1 MKKRKVLYLLTLMG
15 LLLGGCDFEFNPDDP
30 AGSIKDFFVTQV
42 WEPAKNFILGEKAPE
57 KEEEKKQEEQQQQ
70 GSQEQQ
76 GQQGSGEQGSQQ
88 GGSSQGS
95 GEQGGGGEQQQATVI
110 SIAVKENS
118 VKIAFYVNDAFSV
131 EGGKLIVSYSDNST
145 QEVDMTLDMV
155 PVKPDMTQPNEH
167 LKVDISYL
175 GKTTSYYIKVVEVP
189 APTVAE
195 IAIKT
200 SPKVDYFV
208 GDEFTVE
215 GGVLQ
220 VTMSDSTRKI
230 VNMTLDMIDNAPN
243 MSEAHE
249 NYEVNVSYEG
259 AHTSYVIN
267 VVAQDLREEVSIGIS
282 YEYNMGPVTEI
293 VDFTQ
298 ELVFTAGKEYKFHY
312 GAYPNAAADSL
323 GRKYLTRDGQVL
335 DEKPTAV
342 GEYTYKVEL
351 AEGDEN
357 YKPAVK
363 TVDYKIVEPVV
374 KEFLLN
380 NTNAPALT
388 SEAGEATQD
397 VSGVT
402 VNYKNAKAAEGAL
415 AVLVKQAEVGKVAD
429 ANDNFIEIASPV
441 AVTNALTVEFPAV
454 INNYVRVYGSYDG
467 EHFLLLDTLTRAK
480 QTTTRANGY
489 FYFRFVN
496 STLGESELKINSISF
511 SYEDGGA
518 PGSVLARSEYS
529 DMLNGATYAEAGAFW
544 PTEEAVYDA
553 NYSSKAIKFKNCEMH
568 AHIEFGTEIKGHE
581 LGNYKVVFKALVSED
596 ATYQA
601 SNSDATV
608 KDNASVYGRLTSQG
622 TKMGSNKKL
631 NTMAP
636 GAADPQWTTV
646 EYNLADMYDDGESVD
661 GINIWIN
668 RKCTTGFIYVDDFR
682 LVQSSSYP
690 RYATPSQVK
699 VTGVT
704 KTEYNVGDIFE
715 FDGTVTVLF
724 SDGYEAEV
732 PVNDPNLTITEP
744 DMSTSG
750 TKDIVV
756 SYTYEGVTRK
766 FTYQISVTGA
776 NPKAEETQ
784 PIVAEAND
792 LAKAANFLKESSSA
806 AAQEETSV
814 CYGDSTTSLAVHG
827 LSGEDKGFYVVLP
840 EALDTANHVSVKFFM
855 KKNNYK
861 FYLRLTVADYSSSN
875 KIKSADAQS
884 DPNSTK
890 AHFTVTD
897 AGNDWLMYEYTYD
910 VASVVSG
917 GKGVGRLSV
926 RTTGSTFPAA
936 DENII
941 IDGLEMHIVD

>member
-1 MKKRKVLYLLTLMG
+1 MKKRKVLYLLPLMG

-30 AGSIKDFFVTQV
+30 IGSAKEFFATQV
-42 WEPAKNFILGEKAPE
+42 WQPVKEFFAPSE
-57 KEEEKKQEEQQQQ
+57 QEAPKKEEEKPQDEQKPSGDQQPGGEDQ
-70 GSQEQQ
+70 P
-76 GQQGSGEQGSQQ
+76 SG
-88 GGSSQGS
+88 GGEDQP
-95 GEQGGGGEQQQATVI
+95 GGGGEEQTPVVTG
-110 SIAVKENS
+110 IAVKENS
-118 VKIAFYVNDAFSV
+118 VKIAFNVNDEFTV
-131 EGGKLIVSYSDNST
+131 EGGKLVVSYSDSST

-155 PVKPDMTQPNEH
+155 PVKPDMSQPNEH
-167 LKVDISYL
+167 LKVDVSYL
-175 GKTTSYYIKVVEVP
+175 EKTTSYYIKVVEVP

-220 VTMSDSTRKI
+220 VTMSDSTRKN
-230 VNMTLDMIDNAPN
+230 VDMTLAMIDNAPN
-243 MSEAHE
+243 MNEAHE

-293 VDFTQ
+293 VDFSQ

-380 NTNAPALT
+380 NSNAPALT

-397 VSGVT
+397 VGGVT

-511 SYEDGGA
+511 SYEEGGA

-529 DMLNGATYAEAGAFW
+529 DMLNGATYDEAGAFW

-608 KDNASVYGRLTSQG
+608 KDNASVYGRLTSKD
-622 TKMGSNKKL
+622 TKMGANKKL

-682 LVQSSSYP
+682 LVQSSGYP
-690 RYATPSQVK
+690 RYATPSRVT
-699 VTGVT
+699 VTGIT
-704 KTEYNVGDIFE
+704 KTEFE
-715 FDGTVTVLF
+715 FGEAFAFDGSVSVLF
-724 SDGYEAEV
+724 SDGYEGSVA
-732 PVNDPNLTITEP
+732 NDDPNLTITEP
-744 DMSTSG
+744 DMSTAG
-750 TKDIVV
+750 TKDVVV
-756 SYTYEGVTRK
+756 SYTYEDVTRK
-766 FTYQISVTGA
+766 FTY
-776 NPKAEETQ
+776 
-784 PIVAEAND
+784 
-792 LAKAANFLKESSSA
+792 L
-806 AAQEETSV
+806 
-814 CYGDSTTSLAVHG
+814 
-827 LSGEDKGFYVVLP
+827 VL
-840 EALDTANHVSVKFFM
+840 
-855 KKNNYK
+855 
-861 FYLRLTVADYSSSN
+861 
-875 KIKSADAQS
+875 
-884 DPNSTK
+884 
-890 AHFTVTD
+890 
-897 AGNDWLMYEYTYD
+897 
-910 VASVVSG
+910 
-917 GKGVGRLSV
+917 
-926 RTTGSTFPAA
+926 
-936 DENII
+936 
-941 IDGLEMHIVD
+941 

>member
-1 MKKRKVLYLLTLMG
+1 MKKRKVLYLLPLMG

-30 AGSIKDFFVTQV
+30 IGSVKEFFVTQV
-42 WEPAKNFILGEKAPE
+42 WEPAKNFILGEEEAPK

-70 GSQEQQ
+70 SGQEQQ
-76 GQQGSGEQGSQQ
+76 GGQQSGGEQGGQEGGGSQ
-88 GGSSQGS
+88 GG
-95 GEQGGGGEQQQATVI
+95 GEQGGGEQQATVK
-110 SIAVKENS
+110 SIVVKENS
-118 VKIAFYVNDAFSV
+118 VKTAFYVNDEFSV

-155 PVKPDMTQPNEH
+155 PVKPDMTQPNEN
-167 LKVDISYL
+167 LKVDVSYL
-175 GKTTSYYIKVVEVP
+175 EKTTSYYIKVVEVP

-220 VTMSDSTRKI
+220 VTMSDSTRKN
-230 VNMTLDMIDNAPN
+230 VDMTLAMIDNAPN

-249 NYEVNVSYEG
+249 NYEVSVTYEG

-293 VDFTQ
+293 VDFSQ

-312 GAYPNAAADSL
+312 GAYPSAAADSL

-335 DEKPTAV
+335 DEKPTAI
-342 GEYTYKVEL
+342 GEYTFKVEL

-374 KEFLLN
+374 KEFLLDN
-380 NTNAPALT
+380 SNAPALT

-397 VSGVT
+397 VGGVT

-429 ANDNFIEIASPV
+429 ENDNFIEIASPV

-568 AHIEFGTEIKGHE
+568 AHIEFGFEIKGHE

-622 TKMGSNKKL
+622 TKMGANKKL

-646 EYNLADMYDDGESVD
+646 EYNLAEMYDDGESVD

-682 LVQSSSYP
+682 LVQSSGYP
-690 RYATPSQVK
+690 RYATPSRITVS
-699 VTGVT
+699 GIT
-704 KTEYNVGDIFE
+704 KTEFE
-715 FDGTVTVLF
+715 FGEAFAFDGSVSVLF
-724 SDGYEAEV
+724 SDGYEG
-732 PVNDPNLTITEP
+732 PVANDDPNLTIAEP
-744 DMSTSG
+744 DMSTAG
-750 TKDIVV
+750 TKDVVV

-766 FTYQISVTGA
+766 FTYQIVVNPPTGT
-776 NPKAEETQ
+776 NPKDAEDKA
-784 PIVAEAND
+784 IVSEAND
-792 LAKAANFLKESSSA
+792 LAKEANFLKESSSA
-806 AAQEETSV
+806 AAADETETL
-814 CYGDSTTSLAVHG
+814 YGYESTHAIKVTG
-827 LSGEDKGFYVVLP
+827 LTGEDKGFFIVLP
-840 EALDTANHVSVKFFM
+840 EALAKANHVKVRFFM
-855 KKNNYK
+855 KSNSYK
-861 FYLRLTVADYSSSN
+861 FYMRLSDAGYTTKTTTNVKFNNTSSPCF
-875 KIKSADAQS
+875 DTQE
-884 DPNSTK
+884 
-890 AHFTVTD
+890 D
-897 AGNDWLMYEYTYD
+897 AGNDWKLFEHTFD
-910 VASVVSG
+910 ASNLYA
-917 GKGVGRLSV
+917 KDLGVGRIHFRIS
-926 RTTGSTFPAA
+926 SSYMAA
-936 DENII
+936 DGFMIV
-941 IDGLEMHIVD
+941 DGLEISIVD